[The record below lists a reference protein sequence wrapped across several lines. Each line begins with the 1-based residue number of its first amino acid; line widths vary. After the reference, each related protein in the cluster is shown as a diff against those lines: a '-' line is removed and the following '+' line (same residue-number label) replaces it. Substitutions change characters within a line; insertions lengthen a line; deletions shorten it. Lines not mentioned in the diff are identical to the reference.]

1 MDDMKF
7 RICMMGL
14 AGLLA
19 CATGAVAVTYY
30 IDDNSNVGDVYTPG
44 FTGNDSNDGLTPS
57 TPKLTLN
64 NLLASTNLLPGDVVL
79 IDTGMYPVTN
89 TITLGTS
96 LAGVAGSP
104 ILFKGSTNLA
114 TDGTTFTSSTSVAIF
129 DVRGSHLHFQKIRTW
144 GGGNGFLLTGARNC
158 EFDEVQAL
166 YAGQAIR
173 LLNGASSN
181 SFRRCVMH
189 AVTYSATGGDAPGSG
204 NYMENCVAWSTV
216 SAAFAPHAALYS
228 NFVNNIGFGV
238 YALGSAGYGPPIG
251 SQNVFWYSGSFSP
264 SYETL
269 SDYARVNTNFVG
281 NTVADPKFANAADF
295 DFHLL
300 SAAGYV
306 SNGVWVTNPA
316 VGYSPGIDF
325 GPRE

>member
-1 MDDMKF
+1 
-7 RICMMGL
+7 
-14 AGLLA
+14 
-19 CATGAVAVTYY
+19 
-30 IDDNSNVGDVYTPG
+30 
-44 FTGNDSNDGLTPS
+44 
-57 TPKLTLN
+57 
-64 NLLASTNLLPGDVVL
+64 
-79 IDTGMYPVTN
+79 
-89 TITLGTS
+89 
-96 LAGVAGSP
+96 
-104 ILFKGSTNLA
+104 
-114 TDGTTFTSSTSVAIF
+114 
-129 DVRGSHLHFQKIRTW
+129 
-144 GGGNGFLLTGARNC
+144 
-158 EFDEVQAL
+158 
-166 YAGQAIR
+166 
-173 LLNGASSN
+173 
-181 SFRRCVMH
+181 MH

-316 VGYSPGIDF
+316 VGLQPGDRLRA
-325 GPRE
+325 GSKPRLTPMSRSEVKVGCPVSRERYTCNRNRTAANV